1 MPTATLTLTTVT
13 LTAVD
18 LADERDVAAFVGFIN
33 AHYASQFPVDAALV
47 HDAAHRFFWAHDRA
61 GALVGSTAYVRK
73 TAFLAESIKTV
84 VDPAHRQRGVGAA
97 ISQAIED
104 EIRRAGFTK
113 AMSTIYIDNI
123 PMIVI
128 KLRQGYVVEGLHRDH
143 EKPGLHEYSLGK
155 GLL

>member
-1 MPTATLTLTTVT
+1 MPENLPVT

-18 LADERDVAAFVGFIN
+18 LADDRDVAAFVAFIN
-33 AHYASQFPVDAALV
+33 RNYASQFPVDAALV
-47 HDAAHRFFWAHDRA
+47 RDPLHRFFWARDPA
-61 GALVGSTAYVRK
+61 GALVGSAAYVRK
-73 TAFLAESIKTV
+73 TAFLAETIKTV

-97 ISQAIED
+97 ISRAIED
-104 EIRRAGFTK
+104 ELRRAGYKK

-128 KLRQGYVVEGLHRDH
+128 KLRQGYIVEGLHRDH

-155 GLL
+155 PLG

>member
-1 MPTATLTLTTVT
+1 MCDFL
-13 LTAVD
+13 
-18 LADERDVAAFVGFIN
+18 
-33 AHYASQFPVDAALV
+33 YC
-47 HDAAHRFFWAHDRA
+47 FFWAHDPA
-61 GALVGSTAYVRK
+61 GALVGSAAYVRR

-128 KLRQGYVVEGLHRDH
+128 KLRQGYIVEGLHRDH

-155 GLL
+155 RLI

>member
-1 MPTATLTLTTVT
+1 MIEPTTLRVT
-13 LTAVD
+13 LRAVD
-18 LADERDVAAFVGFIN
+18 LADEREVATLIAFVN
-33 AHYASQFPVDAALV
+33 ANYRSPFPIDAELV
-47 HDAAHRFFWAHDRA
+47 RDRLHRFFWAHDDA
-61 GALVGSTAYVRK
+61 GARVGSAAYVRK

-97 ISQAIED
+97 ISRAIEA

-128 KLRQGYVVEGLHRDH
+128 KLRQGYIIEGLHRDH
-143 EKPGLHEYSLGK
+143 EQPGLHEYSLGK
-155 GLL
+155 LLTQ